1 VAALLSNE
9 CFQGGFQI
17 ISATSPSLVSVC
29 LEHTF
34 DLALTTPFFSSSLF
48 SLFWR
53 LALQIFKATPQFVL
67 PSDLVHVLLV
77 FNFYH

>member
-1 VAALLSNE
+1 VAASLSNE

-29 LEHTF
+29 PEQTF
-34 DLALTTPFFSSSLF
+34 DLALTTFFFLPLSSPW
-48 SLFWR
+48 FWR
-53 LALQIFKATPQFVL
+53 LALQIFKATSQFVL

-77 FNFYH
+77 FNFYP